1 MSVLYISYDGAS
13 EPLGHSQVLPYLKG
27 LAKKDYEITLLS
39 FEKRK
44 QLKDKS
50 QFHKLKLEL
59 YKNKIQWIA
68 LKYHKSPPALSTLYD
83 VLKGTIIS
91 WYLII
96 NKRIGIIH
104 ARSYVP
110 ALIGLWLK
118 KLSGTKFIFDMRGFW
133 PEERIEGNLW
143 RKDSLLY
150 RLAKF
155 FEKSF
160 LLNADKVVILTEQ
173 SRKIIRAFPYLKKS
187 NPAVVTIPTC
197 VDLDKFKILSSEDEN
212 PMKLRD
218 RLVFVYLGSIGTWYM
233 LKEMVDF
240 FKVVRSKMKNA
251 YFLFLSP
258 GEKSFIEAQML
269 QAKIPKD
276 CFLIKEV
283 PYDDVPKW
291 LSYAD
296 FSIFFI
302 RPSFSKK
309 GSCPTKLAESLAC
322 GLPVI
327 INSGIGDYDELVK
340 KGNVGVVVSEFS
352 LDSYVHAVDEL
363 QKLLKSKDLRNRC
376 QRFAKE
382 YYSLD
387 GGIEKYQQIY
397 RDLINRKDK

>member
-1 MSVLYISYDGAS
+1 MNVLYISYDGAT
-13 EPLGHSQVLPYLKG
+13 EPLGRSQVLPYIKG
-27 LAKKDYEITLLS
+27 LAKKGNEFTLLT

-44 QLKDKS
+44 QFKHKN

-68 LKYHKSPPALSTLYD
+68 LKYHKSPPGLSTLFD

-110 ALIGLWLK
+110 ALIAFWFK
-118 KLSGTKFIFDMRGFW
+118 KLSGIKFIFDMRGHW

-143 RKDSLLY
+143 RKDGLLY
-150 RLAKF
+150 WLAKF
-155 FEKSF
+155 FEKRF
-160 LLNADKVVILTEQ
+160 LLNADKIVVLTEQ
-173 SRKIIRAFPYLKKS
+173 SRKIIKTFPYLKRS
-187 NPAVVTIPTC
+187 NLGVMTIPTC
-197 VDLDKFKILSSEDEN
+197 VDLDKFKILSLEDEN
-212 PMKLRD
+212 LMKLKN
-218 RLVFVYLGSIGTWYM
+218 RLVLVYLGSIGTWYM
-233 LKEMVDF
+233 LEEMLDF
-240 FKVVRSKMKNA
+240 FKVLRSKMKNA

-269 QAKIPKD
+269 RAKIPKD

-283 PYDDVPKW
+283 PYNDVPKW

-302 RPSFSKK
+302 RPIFSKK

-340 KGNVGVVVSEFS
+340 KGNVGVIVSEFS
-352 LDSYVHAVDEL
+352 LDNYTHAVDEL
-363 QKLLKSKDLRNRC
+363 QKLLESKDLRNRC
-376 QRFAKE
+376 SRFAKE

-397 RDLINRKDK
+397 QDLINREDR